1 MAIPDPHAIPETDA
15 DVAEYLHEADAAW
28 DAGDPDRAYLLY
40 HGVGT
45 SRLTRPDQ
53 LSKASYRLA
62 LILHGRG
69 EHDLALGYLLNSHE
83 PGTDDL
89 RRSIDNLTHDDP
101 AADPTVV
108 PTTVEQAIDWL
119 TAASKARDAA
129 DWETAAG
136 LFVAVAHSTA
146 PSPPM
151 LASAE
156 LRAAE
161 ALHHLGRDD
170 EAREWAEKALPNLSA
185 TEFVQQTLD
194 LLKKLGVHVA
204 ADHTSAA
211 AEELANG
218 KRAYESAD
226 AGGARKAFE
235 AALHLDGPPEIKGS
249 AQYYLAAMDYQAKH
263 YAAARNHAEAAAAS
277 AAEPERGWAEAMLQ
291 WRWEE
296 HVTEPAPAG
305 EPQAH

>member
-62 LILHGRG
+62 LILHGRD
-69 EHDLALGYLLNSHE
+69 EHDVALGYLLNSHE

-89 RRSIDNLTHDDP
+89 RRSIDNLTRN
-101 AADPTVV
+101 DPTPDANTV

-119 TAASKARDAA
+119 SAASKARDAG
-129 DWETAAG
+129 DWEKAAG
-136 LFVAVAHSTA
+136 LFSAVAHSSA

-185 TEFVQQTLD
+185 ADFVKQTLD

-204 ADHTSAA
+204 DDHSSAA
-211 AEELANG
+211 AEQLADG
-218 KRAYESAD
+218 KRAYESGD
-226 AGGARKAFE
+226 AAGARKYFE
-235 AALHLDGPPEIKGS
+235 AALHLDGPAEIKGS
-249 AQYYLAAMDYQAKH
+249 AQYYLGAMDYQDKH
-263 YAAARNHAEAAAAS
+263 YAAARNHVEAAAS
-277 AAEPERGWAEAMLQ
+277 TAAEPERAWAEAMLQ

-296 HVTEPAPAG
+296 HVPEPAPAG